1 MRMKKII
8 SFILIPFLI
17 VSLIYISDIENIPNS
32 FIVFNNEEL
41 NIKTL
46 FGMKIENSK
55 IYSKSNTLQTVMKNI
70 EDDNSVKKI
79 KLKLFGVTVKE
90 ISVNTMEEP
99 EVVVL
104 GNVIGMKLYTKG
116 VLVVGMSEIYGQDSV
131 SYKPYENTGI
141 QEGDTIIEVNNNA
154 ICSTDELINCI
165 NESKGKTIKLTY
177 VHNEEKK
184 EVSITPVETD
194 INSYKIGL
202 WVRDTAAGV
211 GTATFYDKT
220 SNKIAALG
228 HGILDADTEELI
240 DVSTGELT
248 TVDIVSVIKGESGN
262 AGKIQGVIEKQTEI
276 GKIIKNTSFG
286 VFARTTNYSII
297 DYKKT
302 MKIALRNEIKIGE
315 ATLLCSLDSNEIKEY
330 KVQIEKIYVD
340 NNVNNKS
347 MLIKINDKELID
359 KTGGIIQG
367 MSGSPIIQN
376 NKLIGA
382 LTHVLVQE
390 PTKGY
395 AIFADLMVKQ
405 MREVE

>member
-55 IYSKSNTLQTVMKNI
+55 IYGKSNTLQTVMKNI

-248 TVDIVSVIKGESGN
+248 TADIVSVIKGESGN

-405 MREVE
+405 MRELE

>member
-330 KVQIEKIYVD
+330 KVQIEKLYVD

>member
-1 MRMKKII
+1 MRIKKII
-8 SFILIPFLI
+8 SFILISFLI

-141 QEGDTIIEVNNNA
+141 QEGDTIIEINNNA

>member
-8 SFILIPFLI
+8 SFILISFLI

-248 TVDIVSVIKGESGN
+248 TADIVSVIKGESGN

>member
-202 WVRDTAAGV
+202 WVRDAAAGV

-330 KVQIEKIYVD
+330 KVQIEKLYVD

>member
-8 SFILIPFLI
+8 SFILILFLI

>member
-8 SFILIPFLI
+8 YFILILFLI

-248 TVDIVSVIKGESGN
+248 TADIVSVIKGESGN

>member
-248 TVDIVSVIKGESGN
+248 TADIVSVIKGESGN

-286 VFARTTNYSII
+286 VFARTTNHSII

>member
-347 MLIKINDKELID
+347 MLIKINDKGL
-359 KTGGIIQG
+359 
-367 MSGSPIIQN
+367 
-376 NKLIGA
+376 
-382 LTHVLVQE
+382 
-390 PTKGY
+390 
-395 AIFADLMVKQ
+395 
-405 MREVE
+405 

>member
-1 MRMKKII
+1 
-8 SFILIPFLI
+8 
-17 VSLIYISDIENIPNS
+17 
-32 FIVFNNEEL
+32 
-41 NIKTL
+41 
-46 FGMKIENSK
+46 
-55 IYSKSNTLQTVMKNI
+55 
-70 EDDNSVKKI
+70 
-79 KLKLFGVTVKE
+79 
-90 ISVNTMEEP
+90 MEEP

>member
-248 TVDIVSVIKGESGN
+248 TADIVSVIKGESGN
-262 AGKIQGVIEKQTEI
+262 AGKIQGIIEKQTEI

>member
-46 FGMKIENSK
+46 FGMKIENSN
-55 IYSKSNTLQTVMKNI
+55 ISSKSNTLQTVMKNI
-70 EDDNSVKKI
+70 EEDNSVKKI
-79 KLKLFGVTVKE
+79 KLKLFGITVKE

>member
-104 GNVIGMKLYTKG
+104 GSVIGMKLYTKG

>member
-1 MRMKKII
+1 MRMKRII

-248 TVDIVSVIKGESGN
+248 TADIVSVIKGESGN

-286 VFARTTNYSII
+286 VFARTTNHSII

>member
-1 MRMKKII
+1 MRMKRII

-228 HGILDADTEELI
+228 HGIVDADTEELI

-248 TVDIVSVIKGESGN
+248 TADIVSVIKGESGN

-286 VFARTTNYSII
+286 VFARTTNHSII

>member
-367 MSGSPIIQN
+367 MSGAPVIQN
-376 NKLIGA
+376 GKFVGA
-382 LTHVLVQE
+382 VTNVLVND
-390 PTKGY
+390 PTQGY
-395 AIFADLMVKQ
+395 AIFADMMIKQ
-405 MREVE
+405 IRSVD

>member
-248 TVDIVSVIKGESGN
+248 TADIVSVIKGESGN

>member
-46 FGMKIENSK
+46 FGMKIENSN
-55 IYSKSNTLQTVMKNI
+55 ISSKSNTLQTVMKNI

>member
-1 MRMKKII
+1 MRIKKII

-32 FIVFNNEEL
+32 FIVFNNEEV

>member
-79 KLKLFGVTVKE
+79 KLKLFGFTVKE

-248 TVDIVSVIKGESGN
+248 TADIVSVIKGESGN

>member
-104 GNVIGMKLYTKG
+104 GSVIGMKLYTKG

-240 DVSTGELT
+240 DISTGELT

>member
-70 EDDNSVKKI
+70 EEDNSVKKI
-79 KLKLFGVTVKE
+79 KLKLFGITVKE